1 MMERLE
7 TTLMEMEKVMN
18 GIEGINASKVVYN
31 DYGHIEEIHIIADQN
46 RGAKQIS
53 RDIQSLLIAKFDMKV
68 DHKKISV
75 AQICSDEKV
84 EKSHRFSIGA
94 IGYRLAENVVEIKVV
109 LKKEGKEYES
119 TVQGT
124 NTRNN
129 IYRLFVQATLECVHR
144 SLRRNDIFL
153 VEDIVKVNIAKQE
166 VINIAIEYICG
177 TSEELLVGCA
187 VLKKDDYEAIVK
199 ATLDAVNRKV
209 VQLAM

>member
-1 MMERLE
+1 MERFE
-7 TTLMEMEKVMN
+7 TALMDMEKIMN
-18 GIEGINASKVVYN
+18 SIEGINSSKVIYN
-31 DYGHIEEIHIIADQN
+31 DYGQIEEIHIIADQN

-53 RDIQSLLIAKFDMKV
+53 RDIQSLLVAKFDMRV

-75 AQICSDEKV
+75 AQICSDDKV
-84 EKSHRFSIGA
+84 ERSHRFSIGA
-94 IGYRLAENVVEIKVV
+94 IGYCLADNLVEIKVL
-109 LKKEGKEYES
+109 LKKDGKEFES

-129 IYRLFVQATLECVHR
+129 IYRLFVQATLECVHA
-144 SLRRNDIFL
+144 SLHRNDVFL
-153 VEDIVKVNIAKQE
+153 VEDIAKVNVAKQE
-166 VINIAIEYICG
+166 VINIAIEYISG
-177 TSEELLVGCA
+177 TTEELLVGCA

>member
-1 MMERLE
+1 MERLGA
-7 TTLMEMEKVMN
+7 TLMEMEKIMN
-18 GIEGINASKVVYN
+18 GIEGINSSKIVYN
-31 DYGHIEEIHIIADQN
+31 DYGQIEEIHIIADHN

-53 RDIQSLLIAKFDMKV
+53 RDVQSLLVARFDTKI

-75 AQICSDEKV
+75 AQISSDDKWQ
-84 EKSHRFSIGA
+84 KTHRFSIGA
-94 IGYRLAENVVEIKVV
+94 IGYRLAGNIVEIKVL
-109 LKKEGKEYES
+109 LKKDGKEYEA

-144 SLRRNDIFL
+144 ALRRDGIFL

>member
-1 MMERLE
+1 MERLGG
-7 TTLMEMEKVMN
+7 TLIEMENIMN
-18 GIEGINASKVVYN
+18 GIEGISSSKVIYN
-31 DYGHIEEIHIIADQN
+31 DYGQIEEIHIIADQN

-75 AQICSDEKV
+75 AQISSDGKW

-94 IGYRLAENVVEIKVV
+94 IGYCLGGNLVEIKVL
-109 LKKEGKEYES
+109 LKKDGKEYES

-124 NTRNN
+124 NTKNN
-129 IYRLFVQATLECVHR
+129 ICRLFVQATLECVHS
-144 SLRRNDIFL
+144 SLHRNDVFL
-153 VEDIVKVNIAKQE
+153 VEDIVKVTIANQE
-166 VINIAIEYICG
+166 VINIAIEYISG

-187 VLKKDDYEAIVK
+187 VLRKDDYEAIVK

-209 VQLAM
+209 IQLAM